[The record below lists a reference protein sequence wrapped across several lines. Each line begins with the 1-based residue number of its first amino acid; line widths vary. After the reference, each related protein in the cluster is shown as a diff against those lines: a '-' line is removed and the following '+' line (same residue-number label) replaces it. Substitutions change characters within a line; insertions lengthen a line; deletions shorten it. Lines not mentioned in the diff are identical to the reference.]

1 MLDRFLSKVVGLG
14 MRQGGRRFIGILVA
28 TLLGSTGSPV
38 AAGGLV
44 DTSPERFRAAD
55 FSGSEFITNPWWT
68 LTEGRNFLYFAEDG
82 DDCVWSLT
90 EVFGTTRSL
99 GGDFAGD
106 YAGTNARIV
115 LDRGWVDE
123 ACRYGDDFQAFMA
136 TDPDAEEV
144 TYDWYA
150 EDGERN
156 IWYMGE
162 DTFDGESFAGSFV
175 AGCDGAEAGIV
186 LLGDPSKGDFY
197 SQEYYQD
204 EAEDWGKVTTFK
216 TVDGRPCMKTKEWT
230 PLEPGAVEH
239 KWYCSDGAVGELTL
253 TEELSGKT
261 VTEELVAT
269 DVTAPPVGVLPI
281 SPTPSCP

>member
-1 MLDRFLSKVVGLG
+1 MFDRRSEVAGFETS
-14 MRQGGRRFIGILVA
+14 QGRRRFVA
-28 TLLGSTGSPV
+28 IVVASLLGFTGSP
-38 AAGGLV
+38 AEAGGLV
-44 DTSPERFRAAD
+44 DTSTQRFLAAD

-82 DDCVWSLT
+82 DDCVWNLT
-90 EVFGTTRSL
+90 EVLGTTGAL
-99 GGDFAGD
+99 GGNFAGD

-123 ACRYGDDFQAFMA
+123 ACQYGDDFQAFMA
-136 TDPDAEEV
+136 TTPDAEEV

-150 EDGERN
+150 EDGEQN

-162 DTFDGESFAGSFV
+162 DTFNGESFAGSFV

-197 SQEYYQD
+197 SQEYYAD
-204 EAEDWGKVTTFK
+204 EAEDWGKVMTFK
-216 TVDGRPCMKTKEWT
+216 TVDGRRCMKTKEWT

-239 KWYCSDGAVGELTL
+239 KWYCSDGAVGELTQIK
-253 TEELSGKT
+253 ELSGKT
-261 VTEELVAT
+261 VTEALVAT
-269 DVTAPPVGVLPI
+269 DVAAPPVGAPPI
-281 SPTPSCP
+281 SPIPSCP